1 MENIQWDLEE
11 WDREVDFQLGFI
23 TSFFGCYA
31 KKGYKVGFK
40 DVNNEPIAWMTKYIH
55 MWFF

>member
-1 MENIQWDLEE
+1 MENLQ

-31 KKGYKVGFK
+31 KKGYKVGLR
-40 DVNNEPIAWMTKYIH
+40 DVNNEPIAWMKKYIH
-55 MWFF
+55 VVLLKII